1 MTDQPQYTA
10 GFRDRLF
17 DKDPFPLAIWYP
29 AATEETAVRHMG
41 VASSASRNA
50 AFSEGG
56 PFPMVVFSRN
66 MSGTITLI
74 HPMRGN

>member
-29 AATEETAVRHMG
+29 AEAPEKPVRHMG
-41 VASSASRNA
+41 VASTA
-50 AFSEGG
+50 A
-56 PFPMVVFSRN
+56 
-66 MSGTITLI
+66 
-74 HPMRGN
+74 RGDRKSHV